1 MIRKILIT
9 GSQGYIGSCAFEIL
23 KKKYQVFGVDKNKVK
38 ELNKQKN
45 FYKLDLLDYKKT
57 FLLIQ
62 KINPDL
68 VIHLAGESTI
78 DNISKK
84 KKYIDN
90 NVEVTKNLIK
100 AINQLKIA
108 NIIFSSTAAVYG
120 KNLNIITENS
130 KLKPSNIYGK
140 TKLKC
145 EDLIK
150 KEIDHKYSNYIIFRF
165 FNVCSSLKK
174 EKVGEGHS
182 PETHLIPIMINKIL
196 KSKLVKIYGNKF
208 NTSDGTCIR
217 DYVHIRDII
226 TGFQKAIKFLDK
238 DQKSDIFNLG
248 TGKGFSVLT
257 MVKSLN
263 SIFHNKQVKYLI
275 LKKRKGDVSKLVCS
289 FKKAKKKLSWYPKHS
304 EVKKILL
311 DEIYWQKLNYKNFI
325 NRKFKY

>member
-1 MIRKILIT
+1 M
-9 GSQGYIGSCAFEIL
+9 
-23 KKKYQVFGVDKNKVK
+23 
-38 ELNKQKN
+38 
-45 FYKLDLLDYKKT
+45 
-57 FLLIQ
+57 
-62 KINPDL
+62 
-68 VIHLAGESTI
+68 
-78 DNISKK
+78 
-84 KKYIDN
+84 
-90 NVEVTKNLIK
+90 
-100 AINQLKIA
+100 
-108 NIIFSSTAAVYG
+108 YG
-120 KNLNIITENS
+120 KNSNVITENS
-130 KLKPSNIYGK
+130 KLQPSNIYGK

-145 EDLIK
+145 EHLIK
-150 KEIDHKYSNYIIFRF
+150 KGIDQTYSNYIIFRF

-174 EKVGEGHS
+174 EKVGEDHS

-226 TGFQKAIKFLDK
+226 IGFQKAIKFLDR
-238 DQKSDIFNLG
+238 DRKSDIFNLG

-263 SIFHNKQVKYLI
+263 LIFDNKQLKYLI

-304 EVKKILL
+304 ELKKILI